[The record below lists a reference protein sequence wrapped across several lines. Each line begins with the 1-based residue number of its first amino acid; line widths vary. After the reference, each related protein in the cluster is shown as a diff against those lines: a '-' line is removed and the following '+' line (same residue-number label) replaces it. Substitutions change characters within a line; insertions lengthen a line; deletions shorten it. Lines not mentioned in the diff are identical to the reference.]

1 MSQFDFVSVF
11 FSIGFGLGLSQ
22 LLIGLM
28 NDVSRRRVTEE
39 QMVYTAFALSN
50 VILNWWV
57 VFKWRGIQLWTYEMF
72 FLLVV
77 WAIALFGMTIALYPP
92 GEQDVLPFEQRKR
105 TFLLAWLVFLV
116 LDTIQIAAQGGL
128 FSPWYLLPFILHY
141 AVLAL
146 LTLHFRQRLFQR
158 VAAWYFLTSVLMWSF
173 VVRRFV

>member
-11 FSIGFGLGLSQ
+11 FSIVFGLGLSQ

-28 NDVSRRRVTEE
+28 NDVTRRRVTEE
-39 QMVYTAFALSN
+39 QWVYTAFALSN

-57 VFKWRGIQLWTYEMF
+57 VFKWRRVEEWPYEVF

-105 TFLLAWLVFLV
+105 IFLWAWLVFLG
-116 LDTIQIAAQGGL
+116 LDTIQIGTQGGL
-128 FSPWYLLPFILHY
+128 FSPWYLLPFIVHY
-141 AVLAL
+141 AILAVLAL
-146 LTLHFRQRLFQR
+146 HIRQPRFQR
-158 VAAWYFLTSVLMWSF
+158 IAAWYFLVSVLLWSF

>member
-11 FSIGFGLGLSQ
+11 FSIVFGLGLSQ
-22 LLIGLM
+22 LLIGLLH
-28 NDVSRRRVTEE
+28 DVSRRRVTE
-39 QMVYTAFALSN
+39 QQWVYTAFALSN

-57 VFKWRGIQLWTYEMF
+57 VFKWRGIQEWPYEVF

-105 TFLLAWLVFLV
+105 TFLWALLAFLG
-116 LDTIQIAAQGGL
+116 LDIMQTAAQGGL
-128 FSPWYLLPFILHY
+128 FSPWYFLPFVLHY
-141 AVLAL
+141 AVLTLLAL
-146 LTLHFRQRLFQR
+146 RFRKPGFQR
-158 VAAWYFLTSVLMWSF
+158 IAAWYFLTSVLLWSF